1 MQDHRTADQAAAD
14 VPRQAEAER
23 EGEDSRESGHKRRFA
38 RALARSVFGRHYW
51 DDRLE
56 AELRRQLG
64 ISKQRLK
71 K

>member
-14 VPRQAEAER
+14 VPRQAETER
-23 EGEDSRESGHKRRFA
+23 KREDSPESGHEQGFA
-38 RALARSVFGRHYW
+38 RALTRSVFGRHYW

-56 AELRRQLG
+56 AELHRQLR

-71 K
+71 R